1 MVVLFIILFLPRLM
15 ERIKLPGLVGLI
27 IGGLILGPRG
37 LKFITAGDNT
47 VKLLADVGKLMVMFF
62 AGMEIDIRQFSRS
75 GHKSLL
81 YGFSTFLLP
90 LSLGLLVARL
100 FGNSWNAGVLIGSLL
115 ASHTLLALPMLIR
128 HRLVQRESVTIT
140 IGATMFT
147 DVLALIVLA
156 VCTTIHTVGFSGPV
170 LVVRLGGIIV
180 FLPVI
185 LLGARWLVPRFLK
198 RMGDENDKQALYV
211 ILLMTIAAVLAE
223 AIHLEGIVGAFIIGL
238 AVGDAVREG
247 PVRDRLDTL
256 GNALF
261 VPLFFLTVGSLI
273 DPLSFLRMSWYDIV
287 FMLFI
292 VGGLFLAKYFASLLS
307 GRVLRYGR
315 KDIMIMWSL
324 SIPQVAATLAAALV
338 AFESV
343 NSVGERLITETT
355 LDAVLVL
362 VMITSILGPI
372 LTQHFIGKL
381 KMPASSKL

>member
-1 MVVLFIILFLPRLM
+1 
-15 ERIKLPGLVGLI
+15 
-27 IGGLILGPRG
+27 
-37 LKFITAGDNT
+37 
-47 VKLLADVGKLMVMFF
+47 
-62 AGMEIDIRQFSRS
+62 
-75 GHKSLL
+75 
-81 YGFSTFLLP
+81 
-90 LSLGLLVARL
+90 
-100 FGNSWNAGVLIGSLL
+100 
-115 ASHTLLALPMLIR
+115 
-128 HRLVQRESVTIT
+128 
-140 IGATMFT
+140 MFT
-147 DVLALIVLA
+147 DVSALIVLA

-185 LLGARWLVPRFLK
+185 LLGARWMVPRFLK

-211 ILLMTIAAVLAE
+211 ILVMTIAAVLAE

-256 GNALF
+256 GNTLF
-261 VPLFFLTVGSLI
+261 VPLFFLTVGTLI

-307 GRVLRYGR
+307 GRILKYGR

-343 NSVGERLITETT
+343 NSVGERLITEAT

-372 LTQHFIGKL
+372 LTQRFINRL
-381 KMPASSKL
+381 K

>member
-1 MVVLFIILFLPRLM
+1 MVVLFVVLFLPRLM
-15 ERIKLPGLVGLI
+15 HRIKLPGLIGLI
-27 IGGLILGPRG
+27 IGGMILGPRG
-37 LKFITAGDNT
+37 LKFIAEGDNT

-62 AGMEIDIRQFSRS
+62 AGIEIDIRQFSRA

-115 ASHTLLALPMLIR
+115 ASHTLLALPILIR
-128 HRLVQRESVTIT
+128 QRLVQRESVTIT

-147 DVLALIVLA
+147 DVSALIVLA

-185 LLGARWLVPRFLK
+185 LLGARWMVPRFLK

-211 ILLMTIAAVLAE
+211 ILVMTIAAVLAE

-256 GNALF
+256 GNTLF
-261 VPLFFLTVGSLI
+261 VPLFFLTVGTLI

-307 GRVLRYGR
+307 GRILKYGR

-343 NSVGERLITETT
+343 NSVGERLITEAT

-372 LTQHFIGKL
+372 LTQRFINRL
-381 KMPASSKL
+381 K